1 MHLFLS
7 TAKLN
12 THVIRSI
19 FSSHGVIGSLITERG
34 DWHPLQHR
42 TLKRQTYAFRMSHA
56 KHYADPASLTYCVSP
71 MGKVVGLHA
80 TSKLR
85 TAQWL
90 NGIMWVSRK
99 VFLKDFS
106 LPQSTDLPID
116 IHKVASEG
124 NAGKYKDVNVPRF
137 RVNKQRRRLCLRM
150 QRFPAISA
158 TKGFQTSSTWLSYLL
173 IFVLVHVLSA
183 FDRCKNSSK
192 H

>member
-1 MHLFLS
+1 MV
-7 TAKLN
+7 KWDN
-12 THVIRSI
+12 V
-19 FSSHGVIGSLITERG
+19 
-34 DWHPLQHR
+34 
-42 TLKRQTYAFRMSHA
+42 
-56 KHYADPASLTYCVSP
+56 
-71 MGKVVGLHA
+71 GKQEGFP
-80 TSKLR
+80 
-85 TAQWL
+85 Q
-90 NGIMWVSRK
+90 G
-99 VFLKDFS
+99 FS